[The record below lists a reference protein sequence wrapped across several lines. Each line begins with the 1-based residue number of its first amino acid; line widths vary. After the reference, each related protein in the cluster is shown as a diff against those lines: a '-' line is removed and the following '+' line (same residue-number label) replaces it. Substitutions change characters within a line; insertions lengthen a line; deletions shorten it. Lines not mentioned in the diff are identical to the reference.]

1 MVPPIGLPIL
11 ELRAIRLGRG
21 RGRPRILGG
30 REPAAAPLVPTV
42 TGAERI
48 RVAVPSKGRLRDA
61 VLDLLTTAGY
71 PVSGL
76 RGRGS
81 IVRTD
86 DLELIEMRPRDAAAA
101 LAAGSLDGAFI
112 ATDISLEHGVEGL
125 PTLPLGRARSTL
137 VVAGREDDGPP
148 TLAELAG
155 GVVATHMPNL
165 TRRFLAE
172 HGVEATILT
181 MGGSLEGVC
190 AAGIADAIVD
200 NTETGTSLRQNRL
213 GVLATIAECEAE
225 FRHRG
230 DVPVLDDLVLR
241 IDAAL
246 RARAHR
252 YVMLHLPADHVEQL
266 RGVFPGLASPTV
278 MPLAGR
284 DDLVAVHFVVDTSA
298 LWTRLGELRAMGATG
313 IVALPPDALLP

>member
-1 MVPPIGLPIL
+1 MTSH
-11 ELRAIRLGRG
+11 
-21 RGRPRILGG
+21 
-30 REPAAAPLVPTV
+30 EPV
-42 TGAERI
+42 

-61 VLDLLTTAGY
+61 VLELLTTAGY

-81 IVRTD
+81 IVHTD
-86 DLELIEMRPRDAAAA
+86 ELELIEMRPRDAAAA
-101 LAAGSLDGAFI
+101 LAAGSVDGAFI
-112 ATDISLEHGVEGL
+112 ATDISMEHSVDDL
-125 PTLPLGRARSTL
+125 AVLPLDRARSTL
-137 VVAGREDDGPP
+137 VVAGREDSGPRALGDLDGR
-148 TLAELAG
+148 
-155 GVVATHMPNL
+155 VVATHMPNL
-165 TRRFLAE
+165 TERFLRE
-172 HGVEATILT
+172 HGVEAKILT

-225 FRHRG
+225 FRHHG
-230 DVPVLDDLVLR
+230 TSAVLGDLVLR

-252 YVMLHLPADHVEQL
+252 YVMLHLPSDELDNL

-284 DDLVAVHFVVDTSA
+284 EDLVAVHLVVETKS
-298 LWTRLGELRAMGATG
+298 LWQRLGELRAMGATG